1 MSTKRAKWIV
11 LIGSILGILICVFG
25 CAKMIA
31 TSSSEYNESY
41 PSVRLPIRTLSIRV
55 DKDQRE
61 ELFSQLRKFS
71 EKHRLKFYLSF
82 YEDKKIFFV
91 VMYGDTLHISA
102 LSKPITTTELDINF
116 YEEDPTNPPS
126 QETVDELFN
135 DLKVFISEIPNVTI
149 SEEK

>member
-1 MSTKRAKWIV
+1 MLTKRAKWAL

-25 CAKMIA
+25 CANMIA
-31 TSSSEYNESY
+31 SSSEYNKRD
-41 PSVRLPIRTLSIRV
+41 PSERLPIRTLSIRV

-71 EKHRLKFYLSF
+71 EKHRLSFDLAFYR
-82 YEDKKIFFV
+82 DKEIFSIA
-91 VMYGDTLHISA
+91 MGDETIGISG
-102 LSKPITTTELDINF
+102 LSKPITTTELDIHF

>member
-71 EKHRLKFYLSF
+71 EKHRLSFDLAFYR
-82 YEDKKIFFV
+82 DKEIFSIA
-91 VMYGDTLHISA
+91 MGDETIDISG

-116 YEEDPTNPPS
+116 YEEDPTNPLS
-126 QETVDELFN
+126 QKTVDELFN
-135 DLKVFISEIPNVTI
+135 DLKIFISEIPNVTI
-149 SEEK
+149 TEEK

>member
-25 CAKMIA
+25 CANFLADNLDTKDP
-31 TSSSEYNESY
+31 SEK
-41 PSVRLPIRTLSIRV
+41 LPIRTLSIQV
-55 DKDQRE
+55 EENQRE

-71 EKHRLKFYLSF
+71 DKHQLRFDLDFYDGK
-82 YEDKKIFFV
+82 EGNEIFSM

-116 YEEDPTNPPS
+116 YEEDPTNPAS

-149 SEEK
+149 SEE